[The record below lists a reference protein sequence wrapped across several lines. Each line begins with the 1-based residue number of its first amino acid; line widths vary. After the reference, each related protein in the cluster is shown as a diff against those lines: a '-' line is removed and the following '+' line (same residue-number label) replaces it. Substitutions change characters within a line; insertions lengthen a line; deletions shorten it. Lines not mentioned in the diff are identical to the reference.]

1 MAKGKASN
9 EVYEVISSKIR
20 TGEWAPGYKL
30 PSEPTLAEE
39 FGVSRA
45 TVREALQE
53 LISRGRIKREQGRG
67 TYVLHATIDYGM
79 DDLMSI
85 TRLLEMHGA
94 VASTMEALLARV
106 AALGADI
113 VCIGGDFAEDAES
126 LNISEL
132 EPVYTINRTRCAD
145 GVPVVYDS
153 VVIPCRYLPTP
164 NREDLEG
171 SLFEILDK
179 SGVHITQGA
188 GRVSIQ
194 TATDKVSEKMS
205 LNKQQPLLCMFNV
218 LYDQNGMPV
227 MVARDYYTNRIQF
240 PIRRTRKDY
249 I

>member
-1 MAKGKASN
+1 M
-9 EVYEVISSKIR
+9 
-20 TGEWAPGYKL
+20 
-30 PSEPTLAEE
+30 
-39 FGVSRA
+39 
-45 TVREALQE
+45 
-53 LISRGRIKREQGRG
+53 
-67 TYVLHATIDYGM
+67 
-79 DDLMSI
+79 
-85 TRLLEMHGA
+85 
-94 VASTMEALLARV
+94 
-106 AALGADI
+106 
-113 VCIGGDFAEDAES
+113 
-126 LNISEL
+126 
-132 EPVYTINRTRCAD
+132 
-145 GVPVVYDS
+145 PVVYDS

>member
-94 VASTMEALLARV
+94 VASTKDVE
-106 AALGADI
+106 I
-113 VCIGGDFAEDAES
+113 VIGSASAEDAES

-179 SGVHITQGA
+179 SGVHITQGS